1 MGVVEALEALV
12 PLLPGVFLC
21 LLVGVWRRSCAEI
34 GIARR
39 VGSLRQRA

>member
-21 LLVGVWRRSCAEI
+21 LLAGVWRRSCA
-34 GIARR
+34 GDRDSTK
-39 VGSLRQRA
+39 G